1 MGPAA
6 GVFHAPCPPSLRTAV
21 GEACRR
27 GAVEVPREGEA
38 AVLIL
43 LEPLEFL
50 DEVELEFDGNPG
62 GEFEGDVL
70 VGVCAAV
77 AAGFGNQADGI
88 GDLNPPL
95 RRQNKAVQS
104 RLLSN
109 PIEFDGIK
117 PGVVQPLPNTE
128 ELNSIPIPQ

>member
-1 MGPAA
+1 VRLD
-6 GVFHAPCPPSLRTAV
+6 GVGVDAIVEL
-21 GEACRR
+21 GQ

-70 VGVCAAV
+70 VAYV
-77 AAGFGNQADGI
+77 
-88 GDLNPPL
+88 PP
-95 RRQNKAVQS
+95 
-104 RLLSN
+104 
-109 PIEFDGIK
+109 
-117 PGVVQPLPNTE
+117 
-128 ELNSIPIPQ
+128 